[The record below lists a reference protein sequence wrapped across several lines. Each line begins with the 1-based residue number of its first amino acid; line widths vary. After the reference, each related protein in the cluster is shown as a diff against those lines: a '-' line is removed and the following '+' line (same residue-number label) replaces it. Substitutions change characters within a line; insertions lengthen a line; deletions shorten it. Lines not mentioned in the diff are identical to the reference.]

1 MNQFEFKCHMYL
13 LLQNPLDIGVVNNLV
28 GLGGGGAR
36 DGAANQ
42 NEDNN
47 AEAANDVE
55 EEVEEEGADNGNN
68 AAQGNVI
75 TSELLM

>member
-1 MNQFEFKCHMYL
+1 MTFCSVHIFQNL
-13 LLQNPLDIGVVNNLV
+13 LDVGVVNNLV

-47 AEAANDVE
+47 AEAAN
-55 EEVEEEGADNGNN
+55 EVEEDIGEEGAENGNN
-68 AAQGNVI
+68 AAQGSLYVYLWSI
-75 TSELLM
+75 EPP